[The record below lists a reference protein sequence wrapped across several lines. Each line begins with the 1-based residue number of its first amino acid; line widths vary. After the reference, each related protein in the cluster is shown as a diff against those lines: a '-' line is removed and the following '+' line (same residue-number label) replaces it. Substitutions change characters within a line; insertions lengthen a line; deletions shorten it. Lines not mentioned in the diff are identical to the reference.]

1 MWLGNISPSITQTV
15 GPQLMPKPMTKRL
28 AATRAIGPQDPGSTG
43 TSLMMSAWAKAN
55 AIVPRDT
62 VMIAEP
68 ISSRRRRPTLSIS
81 MIAIIVAAMLV
92 TAVITEMRNESDSWK
107 PTACHNVVE

>member
-68 ISSRRRRPTLSIS
+68 ISSRRRRPTPAVL
-81 MIAIIVAAMLV
+81 MVASRVAPMV
-92 TAVITEMRNESDSWK
+92 VAAVITEKQND
-107 PTACHNVVE
+107 